1 MIMKLLNEI
10 HQYDIMMF
18 NRLFNTRLHPALA
31 RISRYIS
38 KTGDGHLYLF
48 LLVWIYWQESD
59 TSPSFQAI
67 LLGFATERPVY
78 FVLKNSFRRNRSGSA
93 LNDFQRVIK
102 PSDQFSFPSGHT
114 SAAFMMAVVCG
125 FFYPSVFLLL
135 ICWASLVGFSRVALG
150 VHFSTD
156 TVVGMGLGVSA
167 ALISLGIVLR

>member
-1 MIMKLLNEI
+1 MKLLNEI

-38 KTGDGHLYLF
+38 KTGGGQLYLF
-48 LLVWIYWQESD
+48 LLVWICWQESD
-59 TSPSFQAI
+59 TSPFFQTI
-67 LLGFATERPVY
+67 LLGLATERPVY
-78 FVLKNSFRRNRSGSA
+78 FVLKNGFRRNRPESA

-114 SAAFMMAVVCG
+114 SAAFLMAVVCG

-135 ICWASLVGFSRVALG
+135 ICWASLVGFLRVALG
-150 VHFSTD
+150 VNFPTV

-167 ALISLGIVLR
+167 ALISLGIVLQ